1 MFRSRGWVAWGFA
14 IVFGLWAADAQGQT
28 RYDSRLHFRVIHT
41 GHFVI
46 YYHQGE
52 ERIASRL
59 AGMVEAVRRDVAA
72 TLALD
77 APDQTH
83 VVLVD
88 QTDVSN
94 GWSTPLPYN
103 TIEIAATPPP
113 LTSLLGNHDDWLR
126 LVLVHEYTHIVH
138 LDRVGGW
145 MRIFRKTLG
154 RHPVSF
160 PNLFLP
166 AWQVEG
172 VATYAESALT
182 GLGRVGAAET
192 RAVLDEIAA
201 GGRLMPVD
209 RAAGGLVAWPG
220 GYAPYFYGGAFDDY
234 VASRFGPDRLGQ
246 LARATSSRLPFL
258 GEGAFTSVFGISS
271 QALWSQFQAQRASA
285 SHTTP
290 PPADVRRLTLDGFM
304 TSGPRYVPGRGS
316 GGPRVLY
323 SSLTPERFP
332 SIKEIA
338 ADRSAARTV
347 TTRYLGESLSTD
359 GRWVFFDQ
367 IEFDGP
373 MSTFRDVY
381 AADLNTTSLVR
392 LSHGRRMSDPEVSPD
407 GTRLAVVVQR
417 AGDSVLAVYRLA
429 RPSKDAPPVLDRS
442 AVLMVAETGCHF
454 ATPRWSPELT
464 RLAAARQ
471 CEGRPP
477 EIVVIDGATGVV
489 TPVVSDRRSRNITP
503 AWSPDGQV
511 LYFASD
517 RDGTRFQIFAM
528 APGTT
533 SPAAPQP
540 VTFAAGGATA
550 PDVSPDGRSL
560 LYVGVTAAG
569 YDVFEAPLTAS
580 PAAHPADD
588 ETCPFTT
595 DERWPA
601 LARVTAAGYDVFEAP
616 LTPSPGASVP
626 HGETPLLPAD
636 RDARSPQPSPDIPEL
651 VKGDRPYSPWSTLWP
666 RSWSPVFTASSDR
679 TDVGAAVE
687 GSDVLR
693 RHAYRAIAT
702 WSVARPAAEM
712 PMVSSVR
719 PNLGVSYVYG
729 RWLQTVLLSASDTL
743 ESVALIDRA
752 SGRVV
757 RADARNRQLF
767 GGVFVAWRRV
777 RLSQS
782 WLAGVALDHERFATP
797 SAIPARNRNALRS
810 AWALNS
816 SRLYGYSI
824 SSEDG
829 IRSTAAI
836 EHVTPALGAD
846 GSATAATV
854 DVRAY
859 LPGGPFHS
867 VVAVRLASGVST
879 GDPAVRR
886 VFSLGGSTTPASL
899 FDVGYREIG
908 MMRGIPIDSRVGA
921 AVAVANLDYRFPLAR
936 IERGFRTW
944 PIFLNGVH
952 GAVFADAGTA
962 GATLGSMG
970 SPLFST
976 GVEIAANVTLGYFQ
990 PLTVALGAAW
1000 AHDARAE
1007 RTNRLAVF
1015 LRLGRAF

>member
-1 MFRSRGWVAWGFA
+1 MRRAGPIAGVAFGVWSARGVATERPVMTGVRWWGACGFA
-14 IVFGLWAADAQGQT
+14 IVFGLWAAEAQGQT
-28 RYDSRLHFRVIHT
+28 RYDARLHFRVIHT
-41 GHFVI
+41 DHFVI

-52 ERIASRL
+52 ERIANRL

-72 TLALD
+72 QLALD
-77 APDQTH
+77 APNQTH
-83 VVLVD
+83 VVLVN

-94 GWSTPLPYN
+94 GWSTPVPYN

-113 LTSLLGNHDDWLR
+113 LTSLLANDDDWLR
-126 LVLVHEYTHIVH
+126 LVFVHEYTHIVQ

-145 MRIFRKTLG
+145 MRIVRGTLG
-154 RHPVSF
+154 RNPFSF

-182 GLGRVGAAET
+182 GRGRVGAAET
-192 RAVLDEIAA
+192 RAILDEIAA
-201 GGRLMPVD
+201 GGRLMPID
-209 RAAGGLVAWPG
+209 RVGGGLVAWPG
-220 GYAPYFYGGAFDDY
+220 GNAPYFYGGAFNDY
-234 VASRFGPDRLGQ
+234 VASRFGPDSLGQ
-246 LARATSSRLPFL
+246 LARATASRLPFF
-258 GEGAFTSVFGISS
+258 GEGAFTSVVGVSS
-271 QALWSQFQAQRASA
+271 RTLWNQFQAQRAST
-285 SHTTP
+285 SPDTP
-290 PPADVRRLTLDGFM
+290 PPTEVRRLTQDGFM
-304 TSGPRYVPGRGS
+304 TSGPRYSPGRGP

-323 SSLTPERFP
+323 SSVTPDRFP

-347 TTRYLGESLSTD
+347 TTRCQGESLSTD

-373 MSTFRDVY
+373 ISTFRDVY
-381 AADLNTTSLVR
+381 AADLNTTNLVR
-392 LSHGRRMSDPEVSPD
+392 LSRGRRMSDPEVSPD

-417 AGDSVLAVYRLA
+417 AGDSALAVYRLS
-429 RPSKDAPPVLDRS
+429 RPSMEAPPVLERS
-442 AVLMVAETGCHF
+442 AVLTVAETGCHF

-471 CEGRPP
+471 CEGHPP

-489 TPVVSDRRSRNITP
+489 TPAVSDLRSRNITP
-503 AWSPDGQV
+503 AWSPDGQA

-517 RDGTRFQIFAM
+517 RDGNRFQIFAIV
-528 APGTT
+528 PGTT
-533 SPAAPQP
+533 SPMAPQP

-560 LYVGVTAAG
+560 LFVSVTAAG
-569 YDVFEAPLTAS
+569 YDVFEAALTFS
-580 PAAHPADD
+580 PAASAIHPD
-588 ETCPFTT
+588 
-595 DERWPA
+595 
-601 LARVTAAGYDVFEAP
+601 
-616 LTPSPGASVP
+616 TPSFPV
-626 HGETPLLPAD
+626 D
-636 RDARSPQPSPDIPEL
+636 QRSPSPPASPDIPEL

-666 RSWSPVFTASSDR
+666 RAWSPVFMTSNQQ
-679 TDVGAAVE
+679 TDVGARVE
-687 GSDVLR
+687 GSDVLG
-693 RHAYRAIAT
+693 RHAYRATVTWTIA
-702 WSVARPAAEM
+702 RLAAEM
-712 PMVSSVR
+712 PMASSAR
-719 PNLGVSYVYG
+719 PNLDVSYVYG
-729 RWLQTVLLSASDTL
+729 RWRQTVLLSASDTL
-743 ESVALIDRA
+743 ESVALIDRV

-757 RADARNRQLF
+757 RADARDRQLF
-767 GGVFVAWRRV
+767 AGVLVAWRRV

-782 WLAGVALDHERFATP
+782 WLAGVALDHERFASP
-797 SAIPARNRNALRS
+797 SAIPARDRNALRS
-810 AWALNS
+810 AWTLNS

-824 SSEDG
+824 SPEDG
-829 IRSTAAI
+829 IRSTATI
-836 EHVTPALGAD
+836 ERVTPALGAD
-846 GSATAATV
+846 GSATSATV
-854 DVRAY
+854 DARAY
-859 LPGGPFHS
+859 LPGGPLHS

-879 GDPAVRR
+879 GDPAARR
-886 VFSLGGSTTPASL
+886 VFSLGGSTTLTSP
-899 FDVGYREIG
+899 FDFGYREIG

-944 PIFLNGVH
+944 PIFLNSLH
-952 GAVFADAGTA
+952 GAVFADVGAA

-976 GVEIAANVTLGYFQ
+976 GVEIASDVTLGYSQ

-1007 RTNRLAVF
+1007 HPNRLAVF